1 LISALLAPDA
11 DLQVV
16 TVGSLPEAERAAA
29 RIRPDV
35 LVVAL
40 TEPALEHPAAI
51 RAFRKQFGSIPVMVI
66 SCPVPERVV
75 TELIKAGASGYLF
88 SDEARFAGTAVRE
101 LARGGSPMSSA
112 VSRVVLGR
120 ARRSSAQ
127 MAAVLPSAAAGGTRL
142 TSRQQQILELL
153 AGGHSY
159 DDIGLA
165 LDLSVNTVRSHV
177 KALYERLG
185 ASTKVEAVLIGLE
198 LRLLTESGIR
208 REPSA

>member
-1 LISALLAPDA
+1 LISALLASDA

-16 TVGSLPEAERAAA
+16 TVGGLPEAERAAA
-29 RIRPDV
+29 RVRPDV

-40 TEPALEHPAAI
+40 TEPAAEHPAAI

-66 SCPVPERVV
+66 SGPVPERVV

-88 SDEARFAGTAVRE
+88 SDEARYAPTAVRE

-120 ARRSSAQ
+120 ARRSSTQ
-127 MAAVLPSAAAGGTRL
+127 MAAVLPSTAAGATRL

-198 LRLLTESGIR
+198 LRLLSESGTR